1 MVTRGFTL
9 LEMMLV
15 IVLLGTVTSMIV
27 PTLSS
32 GTKPVAHGA
41 AATFGRSGRACV
53 MKPWSVARWWACV
66 WSLMVIS

>member
-1 MVTRGFTL
+1 MTRGFTL

-32 GTKPVAHGA
+32 GTKPVAH
-41 AATFGRSGRACV
+41 
-53 MKPWSVARWWACV
+53 
-66 WSLMVIS
+66 

>member
-32 GTKPVAHGA
+32 G
-41 AATFGRSGRACV
+41 
-53 MKPWSVARWWACV
+53 
-66 WSLMVIS
+66 